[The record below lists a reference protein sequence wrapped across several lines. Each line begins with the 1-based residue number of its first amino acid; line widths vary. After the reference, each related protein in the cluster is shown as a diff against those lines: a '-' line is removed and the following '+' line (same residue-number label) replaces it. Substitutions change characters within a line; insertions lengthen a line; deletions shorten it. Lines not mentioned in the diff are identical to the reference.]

1 MTGVEICL
9 NNYVHVALEGIFVC
23 DPTRKI
29 LYANNASQEI
39 FGPAVVSSSTSSG
52 APTLSS
58 LFCCP
63 EEEQRIFDE
72 LQSKGWCRRQC
83 VLALKN
89 FSQKICIEIKGVRCD
104 DAHFVFTI
112 NDRTKYENEKNEY
125 RERSI
130 RDSDTKLYNKRYF
143 DTQLQDAICH
153 ATEEST
159 GVGILFFDID
169 NFKGIN
175 DSYGH
180 LVADNILSQF
190 AMRVEKR
197 IRKSDILAR
206 VGGDEFAVL
215 AMGIRHESDLITTC
229 NTILSELNQPISTS
243 KGDVFITISVGGTIY
258 PTHCTSIDELKEQ
271 ADIAMYCSKK
281 EKGNSFSIWNESL
294 IDAI

>member
-1 MTGVEICL
+1 MTGVEKCL
-9 NNYVHVALEGIFVC
+9 HNYVHVALEGIVIC
-23 DPTRKI
+23 SLTKKI
-29 LYANNASQEI
+29 LFMNAAAKKI
-39 FGPAVVSSSTSSG
+39 FGLTEDWDSEPSSAPDFSSF
-52 APTLSS
+52 
-58 LFCCP
+58 FCCP
-63 EEEQRIFDE
+63 EVQQRVFDE
-72 LQSKGWCRRQC
+72 LQEHGECEIPC
-83 VLALKN
+83 ALAFKN

-104 DAHFVFTI
+104 DAYLIFTI
-112 NDRTKYENEKNEY
+112 SDRTKYENEKNEY

-130 RDSDTKLYNKRYF
+130 RDNDTKLYNKRYF
-143 DTQLQDAICH
+143 DTQLQEAICH

-180 LVADNILSQF
+180 LVADNILLQF

-215 AMGIRHESDLITTC
+215 AMGIRHESDLITTF
-229 NTILSELNQPISTS
+229 NNIFSELNQPISTP

-281 EKGNSFSIWNESL
+281 ENGNSFCIWNESL
-294 IDAI
+294 TDAI